1 MLGFFER
8 QYLSYKKN
16 HIKNLLALSR
26 ADGHMHPKE
35 TQMLIKIGRR
45 YGLKERQVKE
55 IIGQEAAHEVNV
67 PDNFHDKM
75 NLLYDLV
82 MMVYADGVVEESE
95 VKFCEDVVKRFGLKK
110 DVVRWMLHEVFEKGT
125 PPRSDEWEELIRE
138 AEEKFQTKK

>member
-26 ADGHMHPKE
+26 ADGHLHPKE
-35 TQMLIKIGRR
+35 TQMLIKIGKR
-45 YGLKERQVKE
+45 YGLKEKQVHE
-55 IIGQEAAHEVNV
+55 LVAGGGQHEVNV

-82 MMVYADGVVEESE
+82 LMVYADGVVEESE
-95 VKFCEDVVKRFGLKK
+95 VKFCEAVVKRFGLKK
-110 DVVRWMLHEVFEKGT
+110 EVVRWMLHEVFDKGT
-125 PPRSDEWEELIRE
+125 PPRSDEWEELVAE
-138 AEEKFQTKK
+138 AENKFKSN